1 MVWVEDM
8 NLDGN
13 HEITVGVYGYNGKAG
28 ESIGKTFVYSLK
40 CGTASVNDFE
50 KLKEFNLAQNYP
62 NPFYPTT
69 TISYSILNPNRAK
82 GEAAQI
88 LDIYNTFR
96 QKITTIVNK
105 AQKKG
110 NYSLQFNTGNLPS
123 EIYFYRLNVY
133 GNNASFPLFT
143 KINKMI

>member
-8 NLDGN
+8 SLDGN

-50 KLKEFNLAQNYP
+50 KFNEFNLAQNYP

-69 TISYSILNPNRAK
+69 TISYSILN
-82 GEAAQI
+82 
-88 LDIYNTFR
+88 IYNTLR

-143 KINKMI
+143 KINKMILLK